1 MFGDEVARIVEVS
14 EHPAART
21 AWPNPWRFS

>member
-14 EHPAART
+14 EHPATRA
-21 AWPNPWRFS
+21 ASPNIWRFS